1 MKNFHFGDNLRMMR
15 CYRGY
20 SQEAMGNGL
29 DMAQGTY
36 SKIEYSKDLPE
47 TEMIGRLAEILQ
59 FGPDEFRSTSW
70 YANQYNEFKRT
81 SQTFTV
87 LKWQGKIGYMV
98 LLFVAWID
106 MSLGFI
112 NGAKIQTMD
121 VKLLIACLIGLGVF
135 LFHHFSVEQIKVSFR
150 DEGDLNE
157 GEVRG

>member
-1 MKNFHFGDNLRMMR
+1 MMR

-36 SKIEYSKDLPE
+36 SKIEYNKDLPE

-59 FGPDEFRSTSW
+59 FGPDEFRSTDW

-81 SQTFTV
+81 SRTFTI
-87 LKWQGKIGYMV
+87 LKRQGQIGYIV

-106 MSLGFI
+106 MSRGI
-112 NGAKIQTMD
+112 IDGARIQTME
-121 VKLLIACLIGLGVF
+121 VKLLIACLIGIGVL
-135 LFHHFSVEQIKVSFR
+135 LFHRFSVEQIKVSFR

-157 GEVRG
+157 GEVRD

>member
-36 SKIEYSKDLPE
+36 SKIEYNKDLPE
-47 TEMIGRLAEILQ
+47 TEMIGRLAEILK
-59 FGPDEFRSTSW
+59 FSPDEFRSTDW
-70 YANQYNEFKRT
+70 YANQYNQFKRT

-87 LKWQGKIGYMV
+87 LKRQGQIGYIV

-106 MSLGFI
+106 MCRGFI
-112 NGAKIQTMD
+112 DGARIQTME
-121 VKLLIACLIGLGVF
+121 VKLLSACLIGIGVL
-135 LFHHFSVEQIKVSFR
+135 LFHRFSVEQIKVSFR

-157 GEVRG
+157 GEVRD